1 MEDRKYFTAEE
12 VKVKT
17 AGGDSYI
24 RTRNNVV
31 RGLAITLDKNPQAPN
46 VIIVGDGLRI
56 KENAELFKGT
66 LSPVK
71 TFIKHDT
78 NKWEYV
84 GRYKVKKYSKST
96 EIIEEYRKHRP
107 ANKVT
112 GIMFLEKKSD

>member
-1 MEDRKYFTAEE
+1 MDDTKYYTADE
-12 VKVKT
+12 VKAKT

-31 RGLAITLDKNPQAPN
+31 RGLAITLDKNPQAPKI
-46 VIIVGDGLRI
+46 IIVGDGVRI

-66 LSPVK
+66 LTAVK

-84 GRYKVKKYSKST
+84 GKYKVEKYSKSS
-96 EIIEEYRKHRP
+96 EIIEKYRRHR
-107 ANKVT
+107 AAGKVT
-112 GIMFLEKKSD
+112 GIIFLIKVSD